1 MEGPPRRSTMSTPT
15 VLPIE
20 TYSDEQGW
28 HNRIAHARVP
38 LSHHESRQE
47 AEEVGEEIAEQRG
60 GEHVVLG

>member
-1 MEGPPRRSTMSTPT
+1 MSTTT

-28 HNRIAHARVP
+28 HNRIAHAQVP